1 MHSTLNNWRRRL
13 AALDAWP
20 RRLAGFGFGVLA
32 VGALPPLHLVFLL
45 LPALTGLVWLIDA
58 SRAREPDGWLT
69 RRIAFTRTPAFAAFA
84 VGWWFGLGFFVAGLY
99 WITFSFLVQA
109 ATFAWMIPFAIF
121 GLSAYLAIYT
131 GLTAWAAFV
140 LAPAGV
146 ARALVLAVAWVGF
159 EALRGWALTGFP
171 WNLIGT
177 VWTVSDG
184 MLQMASV
191 TGVLGLSLLTVLAA
205 ASPAAL
211 AGRGKPNVWAAG
223 LPWIV
228 LALIWGGGVWR
239 LADAGNQNVDGVSL
253 RLVQP
258 NIAQRDKWNPEL
270 RGRHVNTLLDLSLRP
285 TASGGKPTHV
295 IWPETA
301 TPFFLST
308 IPQAIRV
315 VAGVAPSGGALL
327 TGSPRQGFEDG
338 RRRIWNSF
346 HVVGPDAKIR
356 GTYDKY
362 HLVPFGEY
370 VPFRQ
375 YLNISSLTG
384 GRTDF
389 TPGSG
394 PRAVEVPGAPAVVPL
409 ICYEAIFPGK
419 VTPDQADGPRP
430 GWLLN
435 LTNDAWFGISS
446 GPYQHFAATRLRAVE
461 EGLPLVRVANTGI
474 SGVVDAYG
482 RVVVRAGLETQEALD
497 SVLPAVIDGAT
508 IFARHGALWLWVASL
523 MLFGISRMP
532 RLRNISYD
540 SS

>member
-1 MHSTLNNWRRRL
+1 MHSALNIWRRRL
-13 AALDAWP
+13 AALDGWP
-20 RRLAGFGFGVLA
+20 RRLAAFGFGVLA

-45 LPALTGLVWLIDA
+45 VPALVGLVWLIDA
-58 SRAREPDGWLT
+58 SRAREASGFLT
-69 RRIAFTRTPAFAAFA
+69 RRFAFTRTAAFSAFAL
-84 VGWWFGLGFFVAGLY
+84 GWWFGLGFFVAGLY

-121 GLSAYLAIYT
+121 GLSAYLALYT

-146 ARALVLAVAWVGF
+146 ARVLVLAVAWVGF
-159 EALRGWALTGFP
+159 EAVRGWALTGFP

-177 VWTVSDG
+177 VWTVSDS

-191 TGVLGLSLLTVLAA
+191 TGVLGLSLITILAS
-205 ASPAAL
+205 ASPAL
-211 AGRGKPNVWAAG
+211 LPGRGKPILWASG

-228 LALIWGGGVWR
+228 LALVWAGGAWR
-239 LADAGNQNVDGVSL
+239 LSDAGHETVDGVSL

-258 NIAQRDKWNPEL
+258 NIAQRDKWNPQL

-285 TASGGKPTHV
+285 AADGGRPTHV

-301 TPFFLST
+301 TPFFLAS
-308 IPQAIRV
+308 IPEAIRV
-315 VAGVAPSGGALL
+315 VAGAAPKGGALL
-327 TGSPRQGFEDG
+327 TGAPRQKLENG
-338 RRRIWNSF
+338 RRQIWNSF
-346 HVVGPDAKIR
+346 HVVSPDAQIKA
-356 GTYDKY
+356 TYDKY

-389 TPGSG
+389 TPGPG
-394 PRAVEVPGAPAVVPL
+394 PRAVEVPGAPPVVPL

-419 VTPDQADGPRP
+419 VTPDQSEGPRP

-435 LTNDAWFGISS
+435 LTNDAWFGVSS

-482 RVVVRAGLETQEALD
+482 RVVVRAGLETKEALN
-497 SVLPAVIDGAT
+497 SVLPAAIDRAT
-508 IFARHGALWLWVASL
+508 IFARHGALWLWVVSL

-532 RLRNISYD
+532 RLRNIPYD
-540 SS
+540 TT